1 MKLDFCC
8 VCGTK
13 EDLQQHHLEPV
24 VFTGAKRKSKK
35 YDPNKQLKDC
45 DSFEL
50 FACLFDKGFI
60 SDDATLTVC
69 SFHHNIL
76 HGVVKFQK
84 NLHSEMIKEGL
95 DKVRNSGVKLGRPST
110 MTDDLRDQIIF
121 LSKGGWGPKK
131 ICKTLK
137 IGCHSYY
144 KTIEEYDKN
153 NGTNLRHRYSLK
165 QQI

>member
-50 FACLFDKGFI
+50 FACLFNKGFI

-95 DKVRNSGVKLGRPST
+95 DKVRNSGVKLGRPSNI
-110 MTDDLRDQIIF
+110 TDNTKKQVVILR
-121 LSKGGWGPKK
+121 KGGQGPKQ
-131 ICKTLK
+131 ICKALK
-137 IGCHSYY
+137 IGCGTYY
-144 KTIEEYDKN
+144 KIIEEYDIN
-153 NGTNLRHRYSLK
+153 NSTNLKHSWK
-165 QQI
+165 AIT